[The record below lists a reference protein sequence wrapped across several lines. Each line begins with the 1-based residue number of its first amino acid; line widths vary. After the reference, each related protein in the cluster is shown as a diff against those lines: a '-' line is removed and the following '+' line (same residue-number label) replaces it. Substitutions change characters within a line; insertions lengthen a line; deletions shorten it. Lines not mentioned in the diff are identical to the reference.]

1 MNKHVKN
8 LIALSITVFF
18 TVLVIQNVQLS
29 ETIRTFKLFNVKY
42 SLFLVPF
49 FLVIMTLRAKRWQI
63 LLPKN
68 NATFT
73 NIYDVYMTSNLLNI
87 FLPARAGDIF
97 RGCFFG
103 HKYNLSKLQ
112 TLGTVAAERILDGLT
127 VVFILV
133 FGILFYN
140 RSKDIVEIAIT
151 AAALFLFSF
160 IFIVWIYKTNKIETI
175 CKTVKDAEFPPKI
188 KQVIVS
194 TVDKIEPLLNSFI
207 QGFNTF
213 ADTKTLIKA
222 SIYSILSWG
231 GDCLF
236 TYLLILAF
244 GVKVGFSIS
253 LFIVSFLALSTIIP
267 SSSIYVGLYQYAFI
281 FAMSLY
287 GINNSKALSIALLHQ
302 GIMLV
307 GYIIVAIFFVAKNNI
322 SIFELKKKADEVNGK
337 DT

>member
-49 FLVIMTLRAKRWQI
+49 FLLIMTLRAKRWQI
-63 LLPKN
+63 LLPQN

-73 NIYDVYMTSNLLNI
+73 NIYEVYMTSNLLNI

-133 FGILFYN
+133 FGICPFFGNLAVF
-140 RSKDIVEIAIT
+140 DFFVP
-151 AAALFLFSF
+151 FLF
-160 IFIVWIYKTNKIETI
+160 I
-175 CKTVKDAEFPPKI
+175 
-188 KQVIVS
+188 
-194 TVDKIEPLLNSFI
+194 
-207 QGFNTF
+207 
-213 ADTKTLIKA
+213 LI
-222 SIYSILSWG
+222 SSWG
-231 GDCLF
+231 GWWWMRM
-236 TYLLILAF
+236 
-244 GVKVGFSIS
+244 
-253 LFIVSFLALSTIIP
+253 IP
-267 SSSIYVGLYQYAFI
+267 SASFRSAH
-281 FAMSLY
+281 ASLHY
-287 GINNSKALSIALLHQ
+287 DLPGAVL
-302 GIMLV
+302 
-307 GYIIVAIFFVAKNNI
+307 
-322 SIFELKKKADEVNGK
+322 
-337 DT
+337 